1 MTPHDDFS
9 FPAFNEMSN
18 TPFFT
23 VNLHIWI
30 GGVVLQPVRNLLE
43 INFHQYLLSNQL
55 RISKSDETILY
66 LMRCYGGTYLK
77 LSIDEEDP
85 GNPVLQLQGVKF
97 AGARNMDLLERPK
110 NLRGDI
116 TIGDLNVARAE
127 YIQSDEHFVRL
138 ISKQGAFVQS
148 SIPSDQV
155 TLSLFSYLEKLN
167 K

>member
-1 MTPHDDFS
+1 
-9 FPAFNEMSN
+9 
-18 TPFFT
+18 
-23 VNLHIWI
+23 
-30 GGVVLQPVRNLLE
+30 
-43 INFHQYLLSNQL
+43 
-55 RISKSDETILY
+55 
-66 LMRCYGGTYLK
+66 MRCYGGTYLK

-127 YIQSDEHFVRL
+127 YIQSDEHFVRV